1 MWHIVNYIIF
11 TECVS
16 HSSHRVWS
24 LLLLLAVMLA
34 LGAHMVSLYD
44 LGVGCHPVTCII
56 CPVVDFLDSV
66 LALASVGL
74 DWLLLAI
81 PERSHGWHNNLA
93 QRVEYIQWVG
103 VGLV

>member
-1 MWHIVNYIIF
+1 MRHIVNYIIF

-44 LGVGCHPVTCII
+44 LGVGCHPVTFII
-56 CPVVDFLDSV
+56 CTMVDFLDRV
-66 LALASVGL
+66 LALASVGHGL
-74 DWLLLAI
+74 LLLAVL
-81 PERSHGWHNNLA
+81 ERSHGWHNYLA
-93 QRVEYIQWVG
+93 QRV
-103 VGLV
+103 